1 MVRQEVNPED
11 LAQLAAIFRELGAD
25 EPERCANS
33 QLAEGIPQLALF
45 VFLKQAWS
53 AIVDEKDTSWIDEYI
68 DWGKDERASRT
79 FWGKLSQSLESMRL
93 KGVENSDIATVVQ
106 TMQYLLLGSICNQL
120 DDCDSSPINAKG
132 EWQVRWKLF
141 QVDGNGEPIQDLE
154 GLHEYADSM
163 DPTGEEG
170 GFKDDVQQF

>member
-25 EPERCANS
+25 EPERYANS

-53 AIVDEKDTSWIDEYI
+53 AIVDEQDTSWIESYI
-68 DWGKDERASRT
+68 NWGKEERVSKT
-79 FWGKLSQSLESMRL
+79 FWSNLSHSLELMRE
-93 KGVENSDIATVVQ
+93 KGVEDADIATVVQ
-106 TMQYLLLGSICNQL
+106 TMQYLLLGSICYQL
-120 DDCDSSPINAKG
+120 DDCASSSINAQG
-132 EWQVRWKLF
+132 EWRVRWKLF
-141 QVDGNGEPIQDLE
+141 QVDDEGKPIEDLG

-163 DPTGEEG
+163 DPTGREG
-170 GFKDDVQQF
+170 GFRNDV

>member
-1 MVRQEVNPED
+1 MVRQEVDPED
-11 LAQLAAIFRELGAD
+11 LVKLAAIFRELGAD
-25 EPERCANS
+25 DPEGYANS

-53 AIVDEKDTSWIDEYI
+53 AIVDEKDTSWIDRYI
-68 DWGKDERASRT
+68 DWGKDERAFKT

-93 KGVENSDIATVVQ
+93 KGVEDAAIATVVQ

-120 DDCDSSPINAKG
+120 DDCNSSSINAQG

-141 QVDGNGEPIQDLE
+141 QVDDEGKPTQDLT

-163 DPTGEEG
+163 DPTGREG
-170 GFKDDVQQF
+170 GFRDIV